1 MVRQR
6 TLYLTLIFA
15 TFAVSWAAIFIKLS
29 GAGPLANAYF
39 RMAIASLVLI
49 IPFIH
54 KSRQLAK
61 LNRREKYFLLFSGVM
76 LGFHFITWITS
87 LYHTTI
93 SNSVILVATSPI
105 FVLILDY
112 VVHKEKPQKRAF
124 MGILIAIIGVAVI
137 SGGDIE
143 LGRKQLYGNLLALAG
158 AVFVAVYFLIGR
170 SLRGKIDNICY
181 ITPVYSVA
189 AVVILIAALINGDN
203 LVEFPARTWLYFALL
218 ALVPMLM
225 GHSLY
230 NWLLKYVPTY
240 KVSTI
245 TLGEPIGATILAV
258 VIFNEVPGWATI
270 SGGILILAGIFLVL
284 RPSKP

>member
-39 RMAIASLVLI
+39 RMAIASMVLI
-49 IPFIH
+49 IPFMP
-54 KSRQLAK
+54 KSRQLAN

-76 LGFHFITWITS
+76 LAFHFITWITS

-93 SNSVILVATSPI
+93 SNSVMLVATSPI

-112 VVHKEKPQKRAF
+112 LVHKQRPQKRAF
-124 MGILIAIIGVAVI
+124 AGILIAIIGVAAI

-143 LGRKQLYGNLLALAG
+143 LGRKQLYGNILALAG
-158 AVFVAVYFLIGR
+158 AVFVAIYFVIGR

-189 AVVILIAALINGDN
+189 AVVILTAALANGDN
-203 LVEFPARTWLYFALL
+203 LVDFPAKTWLYFGLL

-245 TLGEPIGATILAV
+245 TLGEPIGATILAII
-258 VIFNEVPGWATI
+258 IFNEIPELSTI
-270 SGGILILAGIFLVL
+270 IGGALILGGIYLVL
-284 RPSKP
+284 RRSKP